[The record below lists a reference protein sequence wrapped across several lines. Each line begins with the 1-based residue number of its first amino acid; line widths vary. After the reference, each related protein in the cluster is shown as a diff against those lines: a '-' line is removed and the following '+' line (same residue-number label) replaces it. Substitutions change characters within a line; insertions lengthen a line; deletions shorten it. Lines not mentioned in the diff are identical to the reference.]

1 MTRSPRWSAR
11 LVVSFVLLVIASVAP
26 AALPPGVTQG
36 PSVEGITEYTLANGL
51 KVLLFPDASQP
62 KTTVN
67 VTYLVGSRHENYG
80 ETGMAHL
87 LEHLLFKG
95 TPTSGVIGDAMTKR
109 GMQYNGSTWYDRTNY
124 HETFNASDK
133 DLDWALAMEADRMVH
148 SKVARADLDS
158 EMTVVRNEM
167 ERGENSPFSMLLQ
180 RLGSA
185 EFDWHNYGKSTI
197 GARSDVENVDIER
210 LQAFYRT
217 YYQPDNAV
225 LIVAGRFDPET
236 TLATIARDF
245 GPIPKPTRVLP
256 RQYTEEPV
264 QDGERSVTLRRAGDT
279 QLIGIGYH
287 IVPGAHP
294 DFVPLQALVNA
305 MTIEPAG
312 RLYQALVDAHKA
324 TEIGGF
330 ARALHDPGTLGF
342 FAQLSLTDSLD
353 TAQAAML
360 ATIEGVGAHPITDAE
375 VDRVRARAQKSFADA
390 LANPTSLGVGL
401 SESIAAG
408 DWRLFFLQRDRWRK
422 VTAADVNRVAGLYL
436 KPSNRTIARFVPEAK
451 PDRAPQVAKV
461 DIVDLL
467 RDYKGD
473 APLASGEDFDPTP
486 ANLDARTTRFTLDN
500 GMKVAFLPKKT
511 RGEKV
516 RFALQLHEGDVKSLA
531 GRSPQGEL
539 AAAML
544 MRGTAKKSRQQI
556 EDTLDRLHARLN
568 VAGSDTRT
576 FAIGETDRSDL
587 ADTLKLVAEVLRE
600 PAFPA
605 SEFETLKREQI
616 SSLESERQS
625 PESVTARALGRYR
638 NPYSADD
645 VRYMPTLNEELQRV
659 RATTLDQLAAFHR
672 TFFGA
677 SHAELAVVGDFD
689 PAALKPLL
697 AQLFGDWRTPTA
709 FSRVPDPLIDKPATS
724 IEIETPDKA
733 NATMLA
739 RFGLPINDSSPD
751 YPALV
756 VANQALG
763 AAGSSRLWSR
773 VREKEGLSYGIRSSF
788 EASSF
793 EPNATIGMFAI
804 FAPQNLGKLRSVLGD
819 ELSRAV
825 REGFTDAE
833 VSQAKQTVLKQ
844 RQLARTQ
851 DASVATA
858 LMQQLYLDRRFDFS
872 ARIDN
877 AIAALTADRV
887 NAALR
892 QYVKPDAFAYAYGG
906 DFAKTR

>member
-1 MTRSPRWSAR
+1 MIRFPLRVAR
-11 LVVSFVLLVIASVAP
+11 LLAAIALFVATGLAC
-26 AALPPGVTQG
+26 AALPAGVTPG
-36 PSVEGITEYTLANGL
+36 PSVEGIAQYTLANGL
-51 KVLLFPDASQP
+51 EVLLFPDASQP

-95 TPTSGVIGDAMTKR
+95 TPTSGIIGDAMTKR

-124 HETFNASDK
+124 HETFNASEQ

-148 SKVARADLDS
+148 SKIARTDLDS

-167 ERGENSPFSMLLQ
+167 ERGENSPFRMLLQ
-180 RLGSA
+180 RLGST

-197 GARSDVENVDIER
+197 GARSDVENVDIGR

-225 LIVAGRFDPET
+225 LVVAGRFDPDT

-245 GPIPKPTRVLP
+245 GPIPKPSRVLP
-256 RQYTEEPV
+256 TLYTEEPV
-264 QDGERSVTLRRAGDT
+264 QDGERMVTLRRAGDT
-279 QLIGIGYH
+279 QLIGVGYH
-287 IVPGAHP
+287 TVPAAHP
-294 DFVPLQALVNA
+294 DFIALQALVDA

-324 TEIGGF
+324 TGVGGF
-330 ARALHDPGTLGF
+330 APGLHDPGTATF

-353 TAQAAML
+353 TAR
-360 ATIEGVGAHPITDAE
+360 ATMIASLEDVKAHPITDAE
-375 VDRVRARAQKSFADA
+375 VDRVRTRALKNVDDA
-390 LANPTSLGVGL
+390 LANPTALGVRL

-436 KPSNRTIARFVPEAK
+436 KPSNRTVALFVPESK
-451 PDRAPQVAKV
+451 PDRAPQVATI

-473 APLASGEDFDPTP
+473 AALAAGEDFDPTP
-486 ANLDARTTRFTLDN
+486 ANLDARTVRFTLAN

-516 RFALQLHEGDVKSLA
+516 RFALQIHEGDAQSLS
-531 GRSPQGEL
+531 GRAPQGEL
-539 AAAML
+539 TADML
-544 MRGTAKKSRQQI
+544 MRGTAKRNRQQLQ
-556 EDTLDRLHARLN
+556 DALDRLHARLN
-568 VAGSDTRT
+568 VDGSQTRT
-576 FAIGETDRSDL
+576 FAIGETVNRDL

-600 PAFPA
+600 PSFPA
-605 SEFETLKREQI
+605 SEFETLKREEI
-616 SSLESERQS
+616 AALESERQS
-625 PESVTARALGRYR
+625 PESVTSRALDRYR
-638 NPYSADD
+638 NPYPPDD
-645 VRYMPTLNEELQRV
+645 VRYIPTLDEELKRLS
-659 RATTLDQLAAFHR
+659 ATTIDDVRAFHR
-672 TFFGA
+672 NFFGA
-677 SHAELAVVGDFD
+677 SHAELAIVGDFD
-689 PAALKPLL
+689 PAALRPLL
-697 AQLFGDWRTPTA
+697 SELFGNWTATTPFA
-709 FSRVPDPLIDKPATS
+709 RVPDPLIAKPATS

-739 RFGLPINDSSPD
+739 RFGIPVRDTSPD

-763 AAGSSRLWSR
+763 ASGASRLWAR
-773 VREKEGLSYGIRSSF
+773 VREKDGLSYGIRSSF

-804 FAPQNLGKLRSVLGD
+804 FAPQNLGKLRTAVGD

-825 REGFTDAE
+825 RDGFTDAE
-833 VSQAKQTVLKQ
+833 VAQAKASVLKQ
-844 RQLARTQ
+844 RQLGRTQ
-851 DASVATA
+851 DASVAAT
-858 LMQQLYLDRRFDFS
+858 LMQQLYLDRTFDFT
-872 ARIDN
+872 AKID
-877 AIAALTADRV
+877 AALAELTPAQV

-892 QYVKPDAFAYAYGG
+892 QYLRPDAFAYAYGG